1 VASESSGAEPQ
12 TPAGGQAPLDP
23 PKKSGP
29 LAGMKVV
36 ELAGLAPGP
45 FAATMLAD
53 LGADVIRVD
62 RAVPGA
68 DVISFGRDPLARGR
82 RSIGINT
89 KTPEGIELVLKLTDS
104 ADVLIEGFRPGVTE
118 RMGLGPEVVH
128 ARNPRLV
135 YGRMTG
141 WGQDGPLATTAG
153 HDINYIGIAGA
164 LEPIGRAGERPV
176 PPLNLVGDF
185 GGGGLLLAM
194 GILAALYE
202 RQNSGRGQVVDASMV
217 DGAALLTTSLHGMR
231 AIGMWPGERGENM
244 LDGGAP
250 FYDTYETSD
259 GKYVAVGAIE
269 MRFWGDL
276 VKVLEL
282 DQADLPA
289 HVERSQWPRLREIL
303 TEAIGK
309 YTRDDLV
316 ARAEGTDACLTPV
329 LSPWEA
335 AEHPHNA
342 ARRTFVEVGE
352 TLQPAPAPRFD
363 RTPPDVPE
371 PPRAKGSDTAD
382 VLAELGVTDLGALR
396 EAGII
401 A

>member
-1 VASESSGAEPQ
+1 MKA
-12 TPAGGQAPLDP
+12 
-23 PKKSGP
+23 GP
-29 LAGMKVV
+29 LSGLKVV

-45 FAATMLAD
+45 FATMILAD
-53 LGADVIRVD
+53 LGADVVRVD
-62 RAVPGA
+62 RATPGE
-68 DVISFGRDPLARGR
+68 DVIGLQTDPLARGR
-82 RSIGINT
+82 RSVGINT
-89 KTPEGIELVLKLTDS
+89 KTPEGVELVLKLCDT
-104 ADVLIEGFRPGVTE
+104 ADVLIEGFRPGVAE
-118 RMGLGPEVVH
+118 RIGLGPDVVH

-141 WGQDGPLATTAG
+141 WGQDGPLASAAG

-202 RQNSGRGQVVDASMV
+202 RNTSGRGQVVDASMV
-217 DGAALLTTSLHGMR
+217 DGAALLTTSLHGM
-231 AIGMWPGERGENM
+231 AAAGLWGGGRGDNM

-250 FYDTYETSD
+250 FYDTYETAD

-282 DQADLPA
+282 DPDSLPL
-289 HVERSQWPRLREIL
+289 HVDKTQWPRLREIL
-303 TEAIGK
+303 AAAIGK

-329 LSPWEA
+329 LAPAEA
-335 AEHPHNA
+335 ASHPHNA
-342 ARRTFVEVGE
+342 ARGTFVEIGGMV
-352 TLQPAPAPRFD
+352 QPAPAPRFG
-363 RTPPDVPE
+363 RTPPETPE
-371 PPRAKGSDTAD
+371 APHTKGSDTEA

-396 EAGII
+396 SAGAIV
-401 A
+401 